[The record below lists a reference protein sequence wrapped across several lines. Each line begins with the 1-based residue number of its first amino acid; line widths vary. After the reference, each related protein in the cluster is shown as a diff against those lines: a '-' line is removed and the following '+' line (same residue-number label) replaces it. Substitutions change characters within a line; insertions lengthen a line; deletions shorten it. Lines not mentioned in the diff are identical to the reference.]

1 MATVYAVIENE
12 GSMKANAYAFV
23 EKDDAEEL
31 VQYFNNIVS
40 EDFNYNVSFVFVEDL
55 DVLRWFQDEQGS
67 VVFESRERPFNDEEI
82 EKSNSTWIFDHND
95 YLKLVD
101 YLKGA
106 QEHIEEICVDECAG
120 MEEIGD
126 FDFEEKEYDEEF
138 EENFNLTL

>member
-1 MATVYAVIENE
+1 
-12 GSMKANAYAFV
+12 
-23 EKDDAEEL
+23 
-31 VQYFNNIVS
+31 
-40 EDFNYNVSFVFVEDL
+40 VFVEDL

-95 YLKLVD
+95 YLQLVD

-106 QEHIEEICVDECAG
+106 QEHVEEIYVDECAG
-120 MEEIGD
+120 MENIGD